1 MGKLHKNAA
10 IVYWI
15 EAGSGN
21 LLSRVMEPHD
31 LRGGGTYES
40 EVRLKY
46 ALNPLEMATI
56 CLRRAG
62 NDWEKGE
69 VERLRAKSQA
79 MRAERR
85 EKRTND
91 DSLRPLD
98 QAGAPSHRTLSPA
111 SRFGEIAV

>member
-1 MGKLHKNAA
+1 MGKLSKNAA

-21 LLSRVMEPHD
+21 LQSQVMEPHD

-46 ALNPLEMATI
+46 AVDPVEMATI
-56 CLRRAG
+56 YLRRAG

-69 VERLRAKSQA
+69 VERLRTKSHS
-79 MRAERR
+79 MLAERR
-85 EKRTND
+85 EKKRDERD
-91 DSLRPLD
+91 DLLG
-98 QAGAPSHRTLSPA
+98 QQ
-111 SRFGEIAV
+111 